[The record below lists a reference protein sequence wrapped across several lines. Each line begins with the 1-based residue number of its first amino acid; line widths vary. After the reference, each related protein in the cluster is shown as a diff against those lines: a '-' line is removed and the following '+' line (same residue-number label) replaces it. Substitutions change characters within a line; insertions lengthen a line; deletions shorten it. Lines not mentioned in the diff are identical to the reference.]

1 MANRTARHG
10 YDRIYS
16 DPLNRIEPTYYEF
29 AFRGGRDK
37 GESIVEVMRPV
48 DIALYHGIAELL
60 MDEARAYAQAAK
72 TAGERIQQMQR
83 DEATDLAIIRGRV
96 RASRLHLHEPM
107 EEELQGPIDR
117 FVLGLPMQTQ
127 QLIHAERNAARDV
140 TDQIVPVLEDA
151 VEEEGFAQLLRYDQ
165 MSRRDQRAPQ

>member
-10 YDRIYS
+10 YNRIYS
-16 DPLNRIEPTYYEF
+16 DPLSQIQPTHYEF
-29 AFRGGRDK
+29 AFREDFSEGK
-37 GESIVEVMRPV
+37 SIVEVMHPAH
-48 DIALYHGIAELL
+48 IALYHGIAELL

-72 TAGERIQQMQR
+72 ITGERIEQMQR

-107 EEELQGPIDR
+107 EEELQGPINR

-127 QLIHAERNAARDV
+127 QRIAAENNAARNA
-140 TDQIVPVLEDA
+140 TDEIAMTLEDA
-151 VEEEGFAQLLRYDQ
+151 VEEEGYIRLLRYD
-165 MSRRDQRAPQ
+165 RAPQ